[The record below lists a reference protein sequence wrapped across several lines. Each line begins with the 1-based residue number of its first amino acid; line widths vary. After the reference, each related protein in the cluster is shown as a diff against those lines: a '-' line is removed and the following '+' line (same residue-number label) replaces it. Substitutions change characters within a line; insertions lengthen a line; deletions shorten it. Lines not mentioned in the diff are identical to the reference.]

1 MQKHSLVYETWY
13 LNKNTKIMG
22 SLVKCTVRSGDNL
35 LQNQKHYCYISFTSH
50 LLSQMCL
57 ISVSN
62 ENVNKLSVWDYW
74 DPLTNTLSK
83 LHTKGV
89 KALSL
94 LAIYSIYTSQF
105 CSSTIFFSDQRIS
118 SISVVEIHNKFIGV
132 RSHWY
137 HHKRHLDFQFK
148 SIEFWAYL
156 E

>member
-1 MQKHSLVYETWY
+1 MYETWY
-13 LNKNTKIMG
+13 LDKNTKIMG

-35 LQNQKHYCYISFTSH
+35 LQNQKHYTFSVATTYIPPTYS
-50 LLSQMCL
+50 LSQMCL

-105 CSSTIFFSDQRIS
+105 CSTIFLSDQRIS

-137 HHKRHLDFQFK
+137 HHKRHLAFQFLSVK
-148 SIEFWAYL
+148 FWAYL
-156 E
+156 K